1 MAAPPRRILVIEDD
15 DDTREVMAVALETQG
30 YLVTATAEAFGNIKK
45 LAPDLVILDLFLHG
59 EAHGWEQLDILTLDP
74 ATRRIPVI
82 LCTAGLASLAAHR
95 AKLLAMDVH
104 VLEKPF
110 DLASL
115 EAIVTMALAAAPRQP
130 EPFSG

>member
-1 MAAPPRRILVIEDD
+1 VAAPPRRILVIEDD

>member
-1 MAAPPRRILVIEDD
+1 MAGPARRILVIEDD
-15 DDTREVMAVALETQG
+15 ADTRDAMTAALERAG
-30 YLVTATAEAFGNIKK
+30 YMVTAMADAFGNIKK
-45 LAPDLVILDLFLHG
+45 LRPDLIILDLFLHG

-74 ATRRIPVI
+74 KTRGIPVI

-110 DLASL
+110 DLATL
-115 EAIVTMALAAAPRQP
+115 EAIVAMALTAAPRRP

>member
-15 DDTREVMAVALETQG
+15 EDTREVMTAALEAAG
-30 YLVTATAEAFGNIKK
+30 YVVTATAEAFGNIKK
-45 LAPDLVILDLFLHG
+45 LAPDLIILDLFLRG
-59 EAHGWEQLDILTLDP
+59 EAHGWAQLDVLTLDP
-74 ATRRIPVI
+74 RTRPIPVI

-110 DLASL
+110 DLGTL
-115 EAIVTMALAAAPRQP
+115 EAIVTMALAVPRHP

>member
-1 MAAPPRRILVIEDD
+1 VAAPPRRILVIEDD

-110 DLASL
+110 DLGSL

>member
-1 MAAPPRRILVIEDD
+1 MAGPAQRILVIEDD
-15 DDTREVMAVALETQG
+15 ADTRETMTAALENAG
-30 YLVTATAEAFGNIKK
+30 YAVTAMAEAFGNIKK
-45 LAPDLVILDLFLHG
+45 LGPDLIILDLFLHG

-74 ATRRIPVI
+74 KTRGIPVI

-110 DLASL
+110 ELAGL
-115 EAIVTMALAAAPRQP
+115 EAIVAMALGAAPRQP

>member
-1 MAAPPRRILVIEDD
+1 MPRRILVIEDD
-15 DDTREVMAVALETQG
+15 ADTRAVMAAALESAG
-30 YLVTATAEAFGNIKK
+30 YAVTATEEPFVNVKK

-74 ATRRIPVI
+74 STRGIPVV

-110 DLASL
+110 DLGAL
-115 EAIVTMALAAAPRQP
+115 EAIVAMALAAAPRQP
-130 EPFSG
+130 EPFAG

>member
-15 DDTREVMAVALETQG
+15 EDTREVMTAALEAAG
-30 YLVTATAEAFGNIKK
+30 YVVTATAEAFGNIKK
-45 LAPDLVILDLFLHG
+45 LAPDLIILDLFLRG
-59 EAHGWEQLDILTLDP
+59 EAHGWEQLDVLTLDP
-74 ATRRIPVI
+74 KTRPIPVI

-110 DLASL
+110 DLGTL
-115 EAIVTMALAAAPRQP
+115 EAIVTMALAVPRHP

>member
-15 DDTREVMAVALETQG
+15 EDTREVMVAALEAAD
-30 YLVTATAEAFGNIKK
+30 YLVTASAEAFGNFKK
-45 LAPDLVILDLFLHG
+45 LTPDLVILDLFLHG

-82 LCTAGLASLAAHR
+82 LCTAGLASLAAHQ

-110 DLASL
+110 DLGSL
-115 EAIVTMALAAAPRQP
+115 EAIVAMALAAPRCP
-130 EPFSG
+130 EPFAG

>member
-110 DLASL
+110 DLGSL

>member
-1 MAAPPRRILVIEDD
+1 MIEDD
-15 DDTREVMAVALETQG
+15 EDTREVMTAALEAAG

-45 LAPDLVILDLFLHG
+45 LAPDLIILDLFLRG
-59 EAHGWEQLDILTLDP
+59 EAHGWEQLDVLTLDP
-74 ATRRIPVI
+74 KTRPIPVI

-110 DLASL
+110 DLGAL
-115 EAIVTMALAAAPRQP
+115 EAIVTMALAVPRHP
-130 EPFSG
+130 EPFGG

>member
-1 MAAPPRRILVIEDD
+1 VAGPARHILVIEDD
-15 DDTREVMAVALETQG
+15 ADTRAVMAAALESAG
-30 YLVTATAEAFGNIKK
+30 YTVTAMAEAFGNIKK
-45 LAPDLVILDLFLHG
+45 LAPDLIILDLFLRG

-74 ATRRIPVI
+74 KTRHIPVI

-110 DLASL
+110 DLAAL
-115 EAIVTMALAAAPRQP
+115 EAIVTMALSASRHP